1 MENTILMTQPKN
13 PEKPSPEPR
22 ENYLTY
28 SVNYT
33 NFRADALS
41 GATENRKLSPA
52 IFRVTRAKAPKL
64 QNPTEFS
71 YLTTQMNRIL
81 RIPPNG
87 ISYPPKNFRKQPS
100 FPEPRGAPIAAAAE
114 FLCCTRS

>member
-1 MENTILMTQPKN
+1 MENTILMTQPNN
-13 PEKPSPEPR
+13 PDKPSPEPR

-33 NFRADALS
+33 NIRADALS
-41 GATENRKLSPA
+41 GATGKQKLSPA
-52 IFRVTRAKAPKL
+52 IFRVTRAKAPKF

-71 YLTTQMNRIL
+71 YLTPQTNRIL
-81 RIPPNG
+81 RILPNG
-87 ISYPPKNFRKQPS
+87 ISHPPKESRKPPS

>member
-13 PEKPSPEPR
+13 PDKLSPEPR

-33 NFRADALS
+33 NIRADALPEPP
-41 GATENRKLSPA
+41 ENRKLSPA
-52 IFRVTRAKAPKL
+52 IFRVTRAKAPKF

-71 YLTTQMNRIL
+71 YLTTLTNRIL
-81 RIPPNG
+81 WIPPNG
-87 ISYPPKNFRKQPS
+87 ISHPPKESRKPPS